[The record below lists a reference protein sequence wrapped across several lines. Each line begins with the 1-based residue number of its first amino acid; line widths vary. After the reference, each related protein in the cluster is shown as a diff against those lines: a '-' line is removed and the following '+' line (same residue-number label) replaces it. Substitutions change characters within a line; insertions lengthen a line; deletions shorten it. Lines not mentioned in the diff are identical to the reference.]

1 MKLRERLSPALR
13 LLRAALV
20 GDIVGPLRQRAGS
33 RVVIGSSL
41 ALGVCVATQP
51 GSAFGTLI
59 CFLVFFGLSYVGLA
73 LAPRP
78 RWLRWRQ
85 LGIGL
90 CLFLGLLLPSLVLRL
105 PRLSTGLPYAQL
117 WDEPQV
123 LGTALRMFKTHDL
136 DPHFFAYPSLSI
148 NLQYLWMHV
157 SYALMRALGQISSR
171 GELLTMADTGWPW
184 TLSHPTVWYMGR
196 LLHTL
201 LALGSIA
208 AVYRVGIA
216 LSRRG
221 HRSGAALAASL
232 LAANVMLIEH
242 STIGTVDSVTA
253 FFSMLWALAL
263 VRFYAQP
270 SLRSWLWLA
279 IAAGLLCSCKYNAGV
294 VIFPTLWAVIQR
306 AEGPLLGSRG
316 ELAIGTLALSALGFF
331 IGSPAILVSPW
342 AFLSDM
348 TYEFRH
354 YAYLGHEG
362 AEIASRPA
370 KLLHDYRFF
379 LSAFPVPHTVAA
391 MGLWFWLHLR
401 RQRHATRA
409 LCLFAFP
416 LLYIVFMG
424 MMKVTFVRNFVLV
437 MPFLCLF
444 CGQAA
449 DELRDRLAA
458 RWPALDRVCGT
469 GLLVLCVFVLLP
481 TWRGALAA
489 LPQVRLRGEDT
500 RSLAMMRLAPRFPG
514 QRLAILAELHV
525 HPEDLARA
533 PSELAGQHSGP
544 LVVSISDLDG
554 GALRARGIRWLLTT
568 PSEGLGS
575 ARGQQAHQHLLAHC
589 PVENLSPGHTLRP
602 DVPIGNP
609 QLFLLDLHGCSDR

>member
-1 MKLRERLSPALR
+1 MRLRGRLSPALQ
-13 LLRAALV
+13 LLRSALV
-20 GDIVGPLRQRAGS
+20 GGIVEPLRQRAGW
-33 RVVIGSSL
+33 RAVIGSSL

-51 GSAFGTLI
+51 GSAFGSLV

-78 RWLRWRQ
+78 GWPRWRQ

-90 CLFLGLLLPSLVLRL
+90 CLLIGLLLPSLVLRL
-105 PRLSTGLPYAQL
+105 PRLATGLPYAQL

-157 SYALMRALGQISSR
+157 SYALMRALGQISAR

-201 LALGSIA
+201 LALGSIS
-208 AVYRVGIA
+208 AVYRVGVA

-221 HRSGAALAASL
+221 YRSGAAVAASL
-232 LAANVMLIEH
+232 LAANVMLVEH

-253 FFSMLWALAL
+253 FFSTLWALAL
-263 VRFYAQP
+263 VHFYAQP

-294 VIFPTLWAVIQR
+294 VIFPTLWAVIHR
-306 AEGPLLGSRG
+306 AEGPLLGSRAG
-316 ELAIGTLALSALGFF
+316 LVLGTLALCALGFF

-391 MGLWFWLHLR
+391 LGLWFGLRFR
-401 RQRHATRA
+401 RQRRATRA

-449 DELRDRLAA
+449 DELRDRLATH
-458 RWPALDRVCGT
+458 WPALDRLCGT
-469 GLLVLCVFVLLP
+469 GLLLLCVFILLP
-481 TWRGALAA
+481 SWRQAVAA

-500 RSLAMMRLAPRFPG
+500 RSLALAGLAARFPG
-514 QRLAILAELHV
+514 HRLAVLAELHV

-533 PSELAGQHSGP
+533 PSTLAGQHSGP
-544 LVVSISDLDG
+544 LVVSISDLDAG
-554 GALRARGIRWLLTT
+554 VLRTAGIRWLLTA
-568 PSEGLGS
+568 PSEGLGG
-575 ARGQQAHQHLLAHC
+575 ARGQQTHQHLLAHC
-589 PVENLSPGHTLRP
+589 PVETLTPGHTLRP

-609 QLFLLDLHGCSDR
+609 QLILLDLHGCADR